1 MNKAKSS
8 ISKASSY
15 QMIGEYWDN
24 HDLADIWEQTEPLEL
39 DVNIQSERK
48 YYPIDSY
55 ISERLIEI
63 AIKRG
68 ISPET
73 LVNLWLQE
81 KISQ

>member
-1 MNKAKSS
+1 MNKGKSS

-39 DVNIQSERK
+39 DINIQSERK

>member
-1 MNKAKSS
+1 
-8 ISKASSY
+8 
-15 QMIGEYWDN
+15 MIGEYWDN

>member
-1 MNKAKSS
+1 MNKGKSS